1 MAFIRSIA
9 KIAAKFADVTPGRTA
24 EYEYGVANPR
34 RDWEQATAAAEPA
47 YEQGVTQGIA
57 KKRYSKGVKK
67 AGSAKWQKGAKEK
80 GTVRWGPGVALA
92 KDDYAKG
99 FAPYHDEIEK
109 VVLPPRYPR
118 RDPRNL
124 KRVEAIAVALGKRK
138 EAELERA

>member
-9 KIAAKFADVTPGRTA
+9 KIADKFADVTPGRTA
-24 EYEYGVANPR
+24 EYEFGVKNPR
-34 RDWEQATAAAEPA
+34 RDWETATGAAEPA

-57 KKRYSKGVKK
+57 KKRYGKGVKK
-67 AGSAKWQKGAKEK
+67 AGSAKWAKGAIEK
-80 GTVRWGPGVALA
+80 GTTRWGPGVTLA

-109 VVLPPRYPR
+109 VTLPPRYPR

-124 KRVEAIAVALGKRK
+124 KRVEAITTALGKRK